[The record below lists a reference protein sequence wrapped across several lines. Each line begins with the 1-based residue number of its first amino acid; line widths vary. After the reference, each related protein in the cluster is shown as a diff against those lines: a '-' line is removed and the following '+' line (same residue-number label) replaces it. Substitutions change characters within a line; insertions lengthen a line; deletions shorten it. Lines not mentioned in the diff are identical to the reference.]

1 MEFGIPIP
9 YETIND
15 PDTMK
20 TIRYM
25 ARFNPDMPGAI
36 EQVHPNKFLPNLRPV
51 DDFRHT
57 PVIPISEKDLAEHRR
72 KVEEANRKGYY
83 VEIKKDTIYFYMI
96 AGLSLG
102 IIVYAFMMM
111 TEKQMQIKRDID
123 RTKML
128 RIKANAGKV
137 GASKEM
143 DRKVENIEQGRSLF

>member
-1 MEFGIPIP
+1 
-9 YETIND
+9 
-15 PDTMK
+15 
-20 TIRYM
+20 M

-36 EQVHPNKFLPNLRPV
+36 ELVHPNKFLPNLRPV
-51 DDFRHT
+51 EEFRHT

-96 AGLSLG
+96 ASLSLG

-128 RIKANAGKV
+128 RQKANTGKLG
-137 GASKEM
+137 GAIEM

>member
-1 MEFGIPIP
+1 
-9 YETIND
+9 
-15 PDTMK
+15 MK

-36 EQVHPNKFLPNLRPV
+36 ELVHPNKFLPNLRPV
-51 DDFRHT
+51 EEFRHT
-57 PVIPISEKDLAEHRR
+57 PVIPISEKDLSEHRR

-96 AGLSLG
+96 ASLSLG
-102 IIVYAFMMM
+102 IIVYVFMMM

-128 RIKANAGKV
+128 RLKANTGKAG
-137 GASKEM
+137 GGIEI
-143 DRKVENIEQGRSLF
+143 DRKVENIQQGRSLF

>member
-1 MEFGIPIP
+1 M
-9 YETIND
+9 
-15 PDTMK
+15 
-20 TIRYM
+20 
-25 ARFNPDMPGAI
+25 
-36 EQVHPNKFLPNLRPV
+36 
-51 DDFRHT
+51 
-57 PVIPISEKDLAEHRR
+57 IPISEKDLAEHRR

-128 RIKANAGKV
+128 RIRANTGKIGAG
-137 GASKEM
+137 KEM

>member
-36 EQVHPNKFLPNLRPV
+36 EMVHPNKFLPNLRPV

-57 PVIPISEKDLAEHRR
+57 PVIPISEKDLADHRR

-102 IIVYAFMMM
+102 IIIYAFMMM
-111 TEKQMQIKRDID
+111 TEK
-123 RTKML
+123 
-128 RIKANAGKV
+128 
-137 GASKEM
+137 
-143 DRKVENIEQGRSLF
+143 